1 MQAVSFLQRLI
12 YKNVVVLAFV
22 AGLAHKNAKILF
34 LGLDNAGKT
43 TLLHRLKDD
52 RIAQHNPTQHPSAPP
67 YAPSTR
73 PTLVIKNPLLQ
84 IGLTGRVSAAMEE
97 LTIGNIKFRTFDLG
111 GHTVARRVW
120 SDYFQQVHPKLSR
133 LSACPRR
140 ATPYLDNVSRVQ
152 THAAVGCA
160 ELPSRAPQ
168 VDAVVYMVDSVD
180 RERFMESK
188 AELDGL
194 LGTEGL
200 TDVPFLILG
209 NKIDVP
215 QAASE
220 DEIRGALGLHNMT
233 TGKVGP
239 TPPSQLRR
247 LPHKLQCARPPSR
260 PSRHRRPR
268 LLTMCAVSLLGV
280 VVLQGKVPMAN
291 GVRPIEIFCCSV
303 VKRMGYKEGF
313 QWLSQYIA

>member
-1 MQAVSFLQRLI
+1 
-12 YKNVVVLAFV
+12 
-22 AGLAHKNAKILF
+22 
-34 LGLDNAGKT
+34 
-43 TLLHRLKDD
+43 
-52 RIAQHNPTQHPSAPP
+52 
-67 YAPSTR
+67 
-73 PTLVIKNPLLQ
+73 
-84 IGLTGRVSAAMEE
+84 MEE

-120 SDYFQQVHPKLSR
+120 SDYFQ
-133 LSACPRR
+133 
-140 ATPYLDNVSRVQ
+140 
-152 THAAVGCA
+152 
-160 ELPSRAPQ
+160 Q

-220 DEIRGALGLHNMT
+220 EEIRGALGFHNMT
-233 TGKVGP
+233 TGK
-239 TPPSQLRR
+239 
-247 LPHKLQCARPPSR
+247 
-260 PSRHRRPR
+260 
-268 LLTMCAVSLLGV
+268 
-280 VVLQGKVPMAN
+280 GKVPMSN